1 MKKNVSR
8 TINELLDT
16 IFFKNLLEV
25 TLLIIKSEIVKLL
38 HIYTSSYKGLSKES
52 WMLALVMLIN
62 RSGSMVLP
70 FLGVYM
76 TAHLKFSIENTGI
89 VLSFFGIGSVIG
101 SWLGGFITDRIGE
114 YKVQYFSLLL
124 SVPLFC
130 LIPLFKTEAGV
141 ALIILLQSI
150 VSDSFRPAN
159 SVAITK
165 YAKPENI
172 TRAFSLNRMAVNL
185 GFSIGPALGGILSAI
200 SYDFLF
206 YSNALAALLA
216 GLIYIWFFYKRNK
229 LAKIKAKKVQEV
241 IEIKKENSPYSDG
254 KFLIYCFFCMLF
266 SICFFQLFSTL
277 TIFYKDTAHLSQQS
291 IGYILG
297 YSGFL
302 VVLLEMGLVQI
313 AEKYFTLARTMFLGT
328 FICGLS
334 YAMLGFD
341 HSIITLVISMSLLS
355 AGEIWALPFMS
366 TITALRSGKNNKG
379 AYMGLN
385 GISFSIAF
393 IVTPYL
399 GTLIAEKFGF
409 NILWIGTGI
418 LATMIAIGF
427 YFIVPWMLKDK
438 ETQV

>member
-1 MKKNVSR
+1 MKL
-8 TINELLDT
+8 INL
-16 IFFKNLLEV
+16 
-25 TLLIIKSEIVKLL
+25 
-38 HIYTSSYKGLSKES
+38 YTNSFKGLSQES

-76 TAHLKFSIENTGI
+76 TNHLHFSIENTGI
-89 VLSFFGIGSVIG
+89 VLSFFGIGSVLG
-101 SWLGGFITDRIGE
+101 SWLGGFITDKIGE
-114 YKVQYFSLLL
+114 YKVQSFSLLL

-130 LIPLFKTEAGV
+130 LIPVFKTEVGV
-141 ALIILLQSI
+141 AAIILLQSI

-200 SYDFLF
+200 SYEFLF
-206 YSNALAALLA
+206 FSNALAAFSA
-216 GLIYIWFFYKRNK
+216 GILYIVFFRKRNK
-229 LAKIKAKKVQEV
+229 IARLKAKKVKEV
-241 IEIKKENSPYSDG
+241 IEIKKENSPYRDG
-254 KFLIYCFFCMLF
+254 KFLVYCFFCMLF
-266 SICFFQLFSTL
+266 SICFFQIFSTL
-277 TIFYKDTAHLSQQS
+277 TIFYKDVAKLSQQN

-302 VVLLEMGLVQI
+302 IVLLEMGFVQI
-313 AEKYFTLARTMFLGT
+313 AEKYFNLAVTMLLGT
-328 FICGLS
+328 FICGFS
-334 YAMLGFD
+334 YAMMAFD
-341 HSIITLVISMSLLS
+341 HSIVALIISMTLLCI
-355 AGEIWALPFMS
+355 GEIWTLPFMS
-366 TITALRSGKNNKG
+366 TITALRSGDNNKG

-399 GTLIAEKFGF
+399 GTMLAEKFGF
-409 NILWIGTGI
+409 NVLWIGTGV
-418 LATMIAIGF
+418 LATVIAIAF
-427 YFIVPWMLKDK
+427 YFIIPWMIGDK
-438 ETQV
+438 KEKI

>member
-1 MKKNVSR
+1 
-8 TINELLDT
+8 
-16 IFFKNLLEV
+16 
-25 TLLIIKSEIVKLL
+25 
-38 HIYTSSYKGLSKES
+38 
-52 WMLALVMLIN
+52 MLALVMLIN
-62 RSGSMVLP
+62 RAGSMVLP

-76 TAHLKFSIENTGI
+76 TDNLKFSIENTGI

-114 YKVQYFSLLL
+114 YRVQYLSLLL

-130 LIPLFKTEAGV
+130 LIPLFKTEVGV
-141 ALIILLQSI
+141 ATIILLQSI

-165 YAKPENI
+165 YAKPDKI

-200 SYDFLF
+200 SYEFLF
-206 YSNALAALLA
+206 FSNAFAALSA
-216 GLIYIWFFYKRNK
+216 GILYIVFFRKRNQ
-229 LAKIKAKKVQEV
+229 LAKLKAKKVKEV
-241 IEIKKENSPYSDG
+241 IEIKKESSPYRDG
-254 KFLIYCFFCMLF
+254 KFLVYCFFCMLF

-277 TIFYKDTAHLSQQS
+277 TIFYKDTAHLSQQN

-313 AEKYFTLARTMFLGT
+313 AEKYFSLAATMLLGT
-328 FICGLS
+328 FICGFA
-334 YAMLGFD
+334 YAMLAFD
-341 HSIITLVISMSLLS
+341 YSILTLVVSMSLLCV
-355 AGEIWALPFMS
+355 GEIWALPFMS
-366 TITALRSGKNNKG
+366 TITALRSGTNNKG
-379 AYMGLN
+379 SYMGLN

-399 GTLIAEKFGF
+399 GTLIAEKLGF
-409 NILWIGTGI
+409 TILWIGTGI
-418 LATMIAIGF
+418 LATIIAVAF
-427 YFIVPWMLKDK
+427 YFIVPWMIKDK
-438 ETQV
+438 KGIVEN